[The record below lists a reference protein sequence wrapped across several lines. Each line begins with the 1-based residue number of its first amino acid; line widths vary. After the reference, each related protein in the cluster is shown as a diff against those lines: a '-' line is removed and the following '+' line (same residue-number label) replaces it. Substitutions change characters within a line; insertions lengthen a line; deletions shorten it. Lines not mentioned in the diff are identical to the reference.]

1 MTTFYSFALKTEAS
15 WAKKLVK
22 PILEIWNAND
32 VIVYVWF
39 IHESA
44 KKKGQVPECFE
55 SPSAQVPNCPKCPTA
70 WVP

>member
-1 MTTFYSFALKTEAS
+1 MTTFYSFALKTEIS

-44 KKKGQVPECFE
+44 KKKRPSARVLWVPECQ
-55 SPSAQVPNCPKCPTA
+55 SA
-70 WVP
+70 

>member
-1 MTTFYSFALKTEAS
+1 MTTFYSFALKTETS

-44 KKKGQVPECFE
+44 KKKAKC
-55 SPSAQVPNCPKCPTA
+55 PSALNPRVPNCPTA